1 MEDNYD
7 SSFNLRIS
15 MEEYSEKN
23 ENENFRNEEPK
34 NVNSNINGSNMVN
47 PNCNNSINNNYNIN
61 NNCYNYQFNYKNE
74 YNESFYFNNSN
85 TCIEKQNNYD
95 NLHNTEINDIHRNY
109 NNKNADEPNTE
120 EALINNQNY
129 ENIENKKTATN
140 TYENTV
146 NGKQIYVLNDLLAGS
161 FKELLNT
168 TEINL
173 DTKKDMQLL
182 RKKNKRRTKV
192 EIQKEKEKAS
202 KSEEKKKSLG
212 RKKVSKEEKRQLSSH
227 SKMSDDNIMKK
238 INSYFLESVRNWL
251 NKSFIDE
258 NGLFQNIRDRKKLK
272 KMFLKI
278 DPRLITTNLKRE
290 KVINIMNMKFKD
302 IFNCRISLKYMK
314 NKENENQ
321 ILINDIYKY
330 KNQPFTLFIL
340 ELRFIEALN
349 YFNGQ
354 NNEDDLKIL
363 LSRNNFDKDIIN
375 QFINNFDKIDKFLK
389 VIYNKEIKYGNSK
402 EEIEDYLQRISLLC
416 LNYKEWFDKKFNR
429 GQNKKN
435 LNKM

>member
-7 SSFNLRIS
+7 SSFNLRES
-15 MEEYSEKN
+15 MEEYTEKN
-23 ENENFRNEEPK
+23 ENENFRNDEPK
-34 NVNSNINGSNMVN
+34 NVNSNSNGSIVVN

-61 NNCYNYQFNYKNE
+61 NNCYNFQFNYKNE
-74 YNESFYFNNSN
+74 YNENFFFNNSN
-85 TCIEKQNNYD
+85 TCIEKQTNYD

-109 NNKNADEPNTE
+109 NNKKADGPNSE
-120 EALINNQNY
+120 EVLINTQNY

-140 TYENTV
+140 TYENTF
-146 NGKQIYVLNDLLAGS
+146 NGKQIYVLNDLIAGS

-182 RKKNKRRTKV
+182 RKKNKRRTKF
-192 EIQKEKEKAS
+192 EIQKEKEKTS

-212 RKKVSKEEKRQLSSH
+212 RKKLTKEEKTKLTGH
-227 SKMSDDNIMKK
+227 SKISDDNIMKK
-238 INSYFLESVRNWL
+238 INSYFLESIRNWL

-258 NGLFQNIRDRKKLK
+258 NGLFQNIRVRKKLK

-278 DPRLITTNLKRE
+278 DPKIITINLKR
-290 KVINIMNMKFKD
+290 KTAINVMNMKFKD
-302 IFNCRISLKYMK
+302 IFFEKISCKYL
-314 NKENENQ
+314 NKEYENK
-321 ILINDIYKY
+321 ILIEEIYRY

-340 ELRFIEALN
+340 ELKFIEALN
-349 YFNGQ
+349 FFNGQ

-363 LSRNNFDKDIIN
+363 FYKNNFDKDIIN
-375 QFINNFDKIDKFLK
+375 QFINNFDRIDKFLK
-389 VIYNKEIKYGNSK
+389 EIYDKEIKYGNSK

-429 GQNKKN
+429 GENKK
-435 LNKM
+435 KPV

>member
-7 SSFNLRIS
+7 SSFNLRES
-15 MEEYSEKN
+15 MEEYTEKN
-23 ENENFRNEEPK
+23 ENENFRNDEPK
-34 NVNSNINGSNMVN
+34 NVNSNSNGSIVVN

-61 NNCYNYQFNYKNE
+61 NNCYNFQFNYKNE
-74 YNESFYFNNSN
+74 YNENFFFNNSN
-85 TCIEKQNNYD
+85 TCIEKQTNYD

-109 NNKNADEPNTE
+109 NNKKADGPNSE
-120 EALINNQNY
+120 EVLINTQNY

-140 TYENTV
+140 TYENTF
-146 NGKQIYVLNDLLAGS
+146 NGKQIYVLNDLIAGS

-182 RKKNKRRTKV
+182 RKKNKRRTKF
-192 EIQKEKEKAS
+192 EIQKEKEKIS

-212 RKKVSKEEKRQLSSH
+212 RKKLTKEEKTKLTGH
-227 SKMSDDNIMKK
+227 SKISDDNIMKK

-258 NGLFQNIRDRKKLK
+258 NGLFQNIRVRKKLK

-278 DPRLITTNLKRE
+278 DPKIITINLKR
-290 KVINIMNMKFKD
+290 KTAINVMNMKFKD
-302 IFNCRISLKYMK
+302 IFFEKISCKYL
-314 NKENENQ
+314 NKEYENK
-321 ILINDIYKY
+321 ILIEEIYRY

-340 ELRFIEALN
+340 ELKFIEALN
-349 YFNGQ
+349 FFNGQ

-363 LSRNNFDKDIIN
+363 FYKNNFDKDIIN
-375 QFINNFDKIDKFLK
+375 QFINNFDRIDKFLK
-389 VIYNKEIKYGNSK
+389 EIYDKEIKYGNSK

-429 GQNKKN
+429 GENKK
-435 LNKM
+435 KPV

>member
-7 SSFNLRIS
+7 SSFNLRES
-15 MEEYSEKN
+15 MEEYTEKN
-23 ENENFRNEEPK
+23 ENENFRNDEPK
-34 NVNSNINGSNMVN
+34 NVNSNSNGSIVVN

-61 NNCYNYQFNYKNE
+61 NNCYNFQFNYKNE
-74 YNESFYFNNSN
+74 YNENFFFNNSN
-85 TCIEKQNNYD
+85 TCIEKQTNYD

-109 NNKNADEPNTE
+109 NNKKADGPNSE
-120 EALINNQNY
+120 EVLINTQNY

-140 TYENTV
+140 TYENTF
-146 NGKQIYVLNDLLAGS
+146 NGKQIYVLNDLIAGS

-182 RKKNKRRTKV
+182 RKKNKRRTKF
-192 EIQKEKEKAS
+192 EIQKEKEKIS

-212 RKKVSKEEKRQLSSH
+212 RKKLTKEEKTKLTGH
-227 SKMSDDNIMKK
+227 SKISDDNIMKK
-238 INSYFLESVRNWL
+238 INSYFLESIRNWL

-258 NGLFQNIRDRKKLK
+258 NGLFQNIRVRKKLK

-278 DPRLITTNLKRE
+278 DPKIITINLKR
-290 KVINIMNMKFKD
+290 KTAINVMNMKFKD
-302 IFNCRISLKYMK
+302 IFFAKISRKYMI
-314 NKENENQ
+314 NKESENK
-321 ILINDIYKY
+321 ILIEEIYRY

-340 ELRFIEALN
+340 ELKFIEALN
-349 YFNGQ
+349 FFNGQ

-363 LSRNNFDKDIIN
+363 FYKNNFDKDIIN
-375 QFINNFDKIDKFLK
+375 QFINNFDRIDKFLK
-389 VIYNKEIKYGNSK
+389 EIYDKEIKYGNSK

-429 GQNKKN
+429 GENKK
-435 LNKM
+435 KPV